1 MVTCRDILNH
11 NMGGVNLIAGEAGL
25 NRMVSWVYLVQ
36 TKPYKDH
43 MNQGDLAL
51 IVVDYNRISDGNG
64 VPPYVW
70 GEADLAVGGVRV
82 LDPSYA
88 GKMTVLPKA
97 KGVLLEVED

>member
-1 MVTCRDILNH
+1 MKKLRDSERIIRE
-11 NMGGVNLIAGEAGL
+11 GGNRYGHWKIKKGL
-25 NRMVSWVYLVQ
+25 SF
-36 TKPYKDH
+36 
-43 MNQGDLAL
+43 
-51 IVVDYNRISDGNG
+51 YNRISDGNG

-88 GKMTVLPKA
+88 GKLTVLPKA

>member
-1 MVTCRDILNH
+1 MNVYVVLFSSRACRQ
-11 NMGGVNLIAGEAGL
+11 
-25 NRMVSWVYLVQ
+25 VSSSAVFPYLLENERRH
-36 TKPYKDH
+36 PF
-43 MNQGDLAL
+43 
-51 IVVDYNRISDGNG
+51 YNRISDGNG

-88 GKMTVLPKA
+88 GKLTVLPKA